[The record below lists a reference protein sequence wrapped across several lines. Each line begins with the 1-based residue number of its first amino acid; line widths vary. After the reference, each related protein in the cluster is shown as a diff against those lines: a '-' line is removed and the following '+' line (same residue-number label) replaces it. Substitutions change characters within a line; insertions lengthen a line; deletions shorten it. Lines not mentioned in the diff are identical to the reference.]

1 MFGGNSVYNNF
12 YDEDNANNQNNLPNN
27 DSKDACISNDANYVE
42 SAISHDEI
50 RIHPNSNSY
59 NMTYAKITAIK
70 E

>member
-12 YDEDNANNQNNLPNN
+12 YDKDNGNNQNNLPNN

-50 RIHPNSNSY
+50 RIHPNSNFY
-59 NMTYAKITAIK
+59 DMTYAKITAIK